1 MPSWLITSVIVAI
14 LVLAVIFVF
23 IPLLLIFICAIVR
36 IFDRTKEGKR
46 LKTITPMNRAMPY
59 IMKDRCDALNYISDT
74 IDISAAEKYIAKMRA
89 KGYKSFGLMHL
100 FIAAYV
106 RVISEKP
113 GVNRYI
119 RGREVHKRNGI
130 QVMLT
135 IKKEMSL
142 DSPDTV
148 VKIFPKASDTALD
161 VYNQLD
167 ELVSSNKM
175 TKDTNNSFDKTAKVL
190 SYLPGFLF
198 RYIAW
203 LLFVIDYVNLLPTFL
218 TTKVSPFH
226 GSLFVT
232 SMGSLGIPPIYHHIY
247 NFGNVPAFLSFG
259 TKRKQ
264 LYTDIDGNVKVR
276 KVIDIKVVTDER
288 VCDGFYFASALKT
301 MKHYIKHPEK
311 LDIPPETITEDI
323 N

>member
-1 MPSWLITSVIVAI
+1 MPEWLITAVITAI

-23 IPLLLIFICAIVR
+23 IPLFLIIVCAIVR

-46 LKTITPMNRAMPY
+46 LRTISPMNRAMPY

-74 IDISAAEKYIAKMRA
+74 IDIGPAEKYIAKMRA
-89 KGYKSFGLMHL
+89 NGYKSFGLMHL

-106 RVISEKP
+106 RVVSEKP
-113 GVNRYI
+113 GINRYI
-119 RGREVHKRNGI
+119 RGREVHKRNGV

-148 VKIFPKASDTALD
+148 VKIFPKANDTLFEI
-161 VYNQLD
+161 YSQLD
-167 ELVSSNKM
+167 SLVVANKQ
-175 TKDTNNSFDKTAKVL
+175 TKETNNNFDKTARVL

-198 RYIAW
+198 RYIVW
-203 LLFVIDYVNLLPTFL
+203 LLFMLDYINLLPTFL

-259 TKRKQ
+259 TKRKEV
-264 LYTDIDGNVKVR
+264 YTDIDGNVKTR
-276 KVIDIKVVTDER
+276 KVVDIKVVTDER
-288 VCDGFYFASALKT
+288 VCDGFYFASALKS

-311 LDIPPETITEDI
+311 LEISPENITEDI
-323 N
+323 D